1 MAVTA
6 SGGHC
11 FFTKVAGSVGRQ
23 LKFPFMPRPLFILL
37 LPLLLL
43 TAAPGQERLPIH
55 MLELEAHR
63 DVVVDYARI
72 DSLARA
78 MPLPLPRA
86 VAPSKEVVGYLPWW
100 QYGIYPDLNYDLL
113 TQINYFSAELD
124 STGNIVTDHN
134 WPTLELV
141 EFAHARNVKV
151 KLTAT
156 IKGSG
161 PLTELLSNPSH
172 RLQAIA
178 SLVAR
183 VRDAGADGVDID
195 FELLPKDQRANM
207 VTFMAQLSDALEMY
221 RQDALLT
228 MAVPAVDWSG
238 AWDYDALAGIV
249 DGLFIMAYDYHW
261 KGSATA
267 GPVSPLSGTTLA
279 SSWNVTK
286 TVNDYLTKTGSA
298 TDKLILGQPY
308 YGYDWPVTGAAKYA
322 ATTGNGKAILYP
334 SALTLA
340 FTSGYNWDATS
351 ANPWFNYYDGGNRQV
366 WFDDSLSL
374 AGKYALA
381 HEKDLAG
388 VGMWA
393 LGHDGD
399 RLELWGALA
408 DYLDTTL
415 LPADTALVVLHPN
428 YPNPFPVET
437 TISFTLLKGGHV
449 RLAVYDLRGVLMRPL
464 LSKILP
470 AGLREIPFIA
480 VDRRGQ
486 RLASGIYFA
495 VLVLND
501 KTVVAGKMLLL
512 K

>member
-1 MAVTA
+1 M
-6 SGGHC
+6 
-11 FFTKVAGSVGRQ
+11 
-23 LKFPFMPRPLFILL
+23 LL
-37 LPLLLL
+37 L
-43 TAAPGQERLPIH
+43 AARTIHAQERLPIH

-72 DSLARA
+72 DSLAA
-78 MPLPLPRA
+78 TLPPPLPRA
-86 VAPSKEVVGYLPWW
+86 AALPREVIGYLPYW
-100 QYGIYPDLNYDLL
+100 QYDKYASLNYNLL

-124 STGNIVTDHN
+124 GAGNIMTDNN

-141 EFAHARNVKV
+141 EFAHARDVQV

-156 IKGSG
+156 LFGGSA
-161 PLTELLSNPSH
+161 LTTLLSNPSH
-172 RLQAIA
+172 RLQAIS

-207 VTFMAQLSDALEMY
+207 VTFMAELSDALGMY
-221 RQDALLT
+221 LPDALLT

-267 GPVSPLSGTTLA
+267 GPVSPLKGFSY
-279 SSWNVTK
+279 NVTL
-286 TVNDYLTKTGSA
+286 TVDDYLSKTGHQA
-298 TDKLILGQPY
+298 EKLILGQPY
-308 YGYDWPVTGAAKYA
+308 YGYDWPVTGTAKYA

-334 SALTLA
+334 SALTMA
-340 FTSGYNWDATS
+340 FTHGYNRDPASTS
-351 ANPWFNYYDGGNRQV
+351 PWFNYYDGGNRQV

-393 LGHDGD
+393 LGHDSD

-437 TISFTLLKGGHV
+437 TISFTLQKGGHV
-449 RLAVYDLRGVLMRPL
+449 RLAVYDLRGVLMRSL
-464 LSKILP
+464 VSKIFP
-470 AGLREIPFIA
+470 AGLREIPFVS
-480 VDRRGQ
+480 VDQRGQ

-501 KTVVAGKMLLL
+501 ETVVAKKMLLL